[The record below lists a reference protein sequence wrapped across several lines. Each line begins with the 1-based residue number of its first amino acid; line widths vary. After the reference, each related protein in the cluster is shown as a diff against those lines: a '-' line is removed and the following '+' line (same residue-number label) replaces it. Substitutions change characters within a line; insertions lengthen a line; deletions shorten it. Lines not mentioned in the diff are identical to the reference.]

1 MLTTS
6 PLPTTDRGPATNDS
20 TNANPALLFV
30 PGWCGDRSVMDA
42 LVNGCSV
49 HRRAVSVDLPGH
61 GDSPDSADYSS
72 SDLVDRLTQT
82 IDAAGL
88 DTLVPVTLS
97 HAGWAG
103 IELRRRL
110 GDRVPGLV
118 FLDWMVLGT
127 PPGFT
132 DALAGLQS
140 PGWAGVRGALQDMWT
155 AGLDIPA
162 LSDYVAAM
170 GDYGQAHWARA
181 GREISA
187 GFAAEPVPLAAVAAL
202 QPCPVL
208 HLYAQPADDALLQAQ
223 EAYAEAHPW
232 FTVHRLNARSH
243 FPMFEVPDAM
253 VARIEE
259 FVSCGRIPA

>member
-6 PLPTTDRGPATNDS
+6 PLPTTDERPATTDSEAGPAV
-20 TNANPALLFV
+20 LFV

-42 LVNGCSV
+42 LVRGVAS

-61 GDSPDSADYSS
+61 GESPDSDDYSTS
-72 SDLVDRLTQT
+72 ELVDSLVQT
-82 IDAAGL
+82 VDALGI

-110 GDRVPGLV
+110 GDRVRGLV
-118 FLDWMVLGT
+118 LLDWMVLGT
-127 PPGFT
+127 PPGFAE
-132 DALAGLQS
+132 ALAGLQS
-140 PGWAGVRGALQDMWT
+140 PGWAEVRGALQGMWT

-170 GDYGQAHWARA
+170 GEYGQTHWSRA

-187 GFAAEPVPLAAVAAL
+187 GFAAEPVPLAALATL

-208 HLYAQPADDALLQAQ
+208 HLYAQPADDEVLQAQ
-223 EAYAEAHPW
+223 EAYATAHSW
-232 FTVHRLNARSH
+232 FSVHRLDARSH

-259 FVSCGRIPA
+259 FVTGLGHPE